1 MIIKMIMNMNTNNTT
16 LADFGSTIA
25 IITNKMATTWMPN
38 EIKTFSYE
46 FLKIR
51 LCDYAKKF
59 SLVEDKYFDKYCEL
73 VLDLDDLK
81 MDSFR
86 TAMVEYSKVMH

>member
-1 MIIKMIMNMNTNNTT
+1 MIMNMNTNTNNIT

-25 IITNKMATTWMPN
+25 IIINKMATAWMPN

-46 FLKIR
+46 FLRIR
-51 LCDYAKKF
+51 LCDYAKEF
-59 SLVEDKYFDKYCEL
+59 CLVDEKNFDKYCDL
-73 VLDLDDLK
+73 VLGLDDLK

-86 TAMVEYSKVMH
+86 TAMIEYSKVMH